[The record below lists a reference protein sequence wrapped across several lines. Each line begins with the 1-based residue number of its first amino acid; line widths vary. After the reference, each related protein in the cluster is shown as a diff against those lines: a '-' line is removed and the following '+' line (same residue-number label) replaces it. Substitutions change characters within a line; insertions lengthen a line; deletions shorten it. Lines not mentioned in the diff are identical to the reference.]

1 MSEQITIAGRQ
12 VEVKGLTMKQIKD
25 VLASLKDRS
34 KQQEAHVIDAVFD
47 DDVPAVAVSM
57 ATGLS
62 LAELEG
68 DIGQQDMRDLL
79 DKVKAVNPFFV
90 GMMTRLI
97 SRATQNAPSSTESA
111 S

>member
-1 MSEQITIAGRQ
+1 MSEQITVSGRQ
-12 VEVKGLTMKQIKD
+12 VEVKGLTMKQIKE
-25 VLASLKDRS
+25 VMANLKGQNE
-34 KQQEAHVIDAVFD
+34 KQEAHVIDAVFD
-47 DDVPAVAVSM
+47 DDVPAFAVSL

-97 SRATQNAPSSTESA
+97 SLGTQNAPLSTESV